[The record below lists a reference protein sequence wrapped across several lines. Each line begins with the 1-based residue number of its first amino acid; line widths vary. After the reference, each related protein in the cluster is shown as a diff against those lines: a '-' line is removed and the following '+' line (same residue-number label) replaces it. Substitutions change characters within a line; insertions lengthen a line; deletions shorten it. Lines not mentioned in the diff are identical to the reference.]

1 MYHAKAYLDFF
12 KDKIVTNKRLS
23 HYYESG
29 KNGMS
34 NFFLKK
40 KYSVFIVNSDN
51 KKFDIINGKKSLT
64 YASGNQEK
72 LIISDKKT
80 RVYQKL
86 DKLGKKK
93 MTKQAWG

>member
-1 MYHAKAYLDFF
+1 MACL
-12 KDKIVTNKRLS
+12 T
-23 HYYESG
+23 
-29 KNGMS
+29 
-34 NFFLKK
+34 FFLKK
-40 KYSVFIVNSDN
+40 KYSIFIVNSDN
-51 KKFDIINGKKSLT
+51 KKFDIVNGKKSLT

-80 RVYQKL
+80 RAYQKS